1 MKILISESEI
11 QDRVRQLGS
20 EISQDYNARMPT
32 LVCVLKGSIIFFAD
46 VVRAITLDVTCEF
59 VQISSYDDKS
69 VSSGEANLVFN
80 SQPNLANTDV
90 IIIEDII
97 DTGLSLTLLIDEIQ
111 RTTPASLKICSLLN
125 KPSRRV
131 KPVQIDYLGFEID
144 NHFVVGYGL
153 DYAQKYRNLPYI
165 AILDPNEIRHKSY
178 DILWEE

>member
-46 VVRAITLDVTCEF
+46 VVRSITLDVTCEF

-80 SQPNLANTDV
+80 SKLKENNPF
-90 IIIEDII
+90 
-97 DTGLSLTLLIDEIQ
+97 
-111 RTTPASLKICSLLN
+111 LKI
-125 KPSRRV
+125 K
-131 KPVQIDYLGFEID
+131 QICDFHD
-144 NHFVVGYGL
+144 F
-153 DYAQKYRNLPYI
+153 K
-165 AILDPNEIRHKSY
+165 NEI
-178 DILWEE
+178 

>member
-46 VVRAITLDVTCEF
+46 VVRSITLDVTCEF

-80 SQPNLANTDV
+80 SKLNLTNTDV

-97 DTGLSLTLLIDEIQ
+97 DTGDIG
-111 RTTPASLKICSLLN
+111 ICYATVN
-125 KPSRRV
+125 HGV
-131 KPVQIDYLGFEID
+131 DPVDI
-144 NHFVVGYGL
+144 
-153 DYAQKYRNLPYI
+153 
-165 AILDPNEIRHKSY
+165 HKSPDWSAKDGRWFLSMY
-178 DILWEE
+178 SNMSDEVGNRETLHAVK

>member
-1 MKILISESEI
+1 MLPMKILISESEI

-59 VQISSYDDKS
+59 VQISSYEDKS

-90 IIIEDII
+90 IIIVFPVPVE
-97 DTGLSLTLLIDEIQ
+97 
-111 RTTPASLKICSLLN
+111 
-125 KPSRRV
+125 SR
-131 KPVQIDYLGFEID
+131 YF
-144 NHFVVGYGL
+144 
-153 DYAQKYRNLPYI
+153 YA
-165 AILDPNEIRHKSY
+165 IRYQGGKMVLR
-178 DILWEE
+178 D

>member
-1 MKILISESEI
+1 MLPMKILISESEI

-80 SQPNLANTDV
+80 SKLNLTNTDV

-111 RTTPASLKICSLLN
+111 RTTPASLKTSSSASSFKTVKTSSPVIIPTNLLFLSTTPAET
-125 KPSRRV
+125 K
-131 KPVQIDYLGFEID
+131 L
-144 NHFVVGYGL
+144 
-153 DYAQKYRNLPYI
+153 
-165 AILDPNEIRHKSY
+165 
-178 DILWEE
+178 

>member
-1 MKILISESEI
+1 MLPMKILISESEI

-59 VQISSYDDKS
+59 VQISSYEDKS

-97 DTGLSLTLLIDEIQ
+97 DTGLSLTSLIDEIQ

-125 KPSRRV
+125 KPSRRI

-153 DYAQKYRNLPYI
+153 DYAQRYRNLPYI
-165 AILDPNEIRHKSY
+165 AILDPNEIRHKSV
-178 DILWEE
+178 

>member
-46 VVRAITLDVTCEF
+46 AVRAITLDVTCEF
-59 VQISSYDDKS
+59 VQISSYEDKS

-97 DTGLSLTLLIDEIQ
+97 DTGLSLTSLIDEIQ

-125 KPSRRV
+125 KPSRRI

-153 DYAQKYRNLPYI
+153 DYAQRYRNLPYI
-165 AILDPNEIRHKSY
+165 AILDPNEIKAQ
-178 DILWEE
+178 II